1 MALILKGKPVA
12 EAVLDTVKE
21 RVCKRA
27 ATGAKFAIASLRVGN
42 NADDASYE
50 RSIARACEKT
60 GIDFLPIVFKSDV
73 ETHRVLSEL
82 DRLNENELINGL
94 IVFQPMPT
102 SIDSQK
108 VRDSIS
114 PYKDIDCIS
123 DASLGNVLIDGGNAF
138 APATAEAVIKL
149 CDYYGIELAGSN
161 VVVVG
166 RSRVIGKPVGMLAL
180 DRNAT
185 VTFCH
190 SRTRDLPNVT
200 RGADIVIC
208 AVGKANFFD
217 TDYFRAGQC
226 VIDVGMN
233 VNAEGSLCGDVA
245 FEEVEPIVDAITP
258 VPGGIGAITT
268 SILLEHATRDTHAT
282 SKESE

>member
-1 MALILKGKPVA
+1 MALVLKGKPVA
-12 EAVLDTVKE
+12 EGILDTVRE
-21 RVCKRA
+21 RVREHAIKGERY
-27 ATGAKFAIASLRVGN
+27 AIASLRVGS

-60 GIDFLPIVFKSDV
+60 DIDFLPIVFESDAG
-73 ETHRVLSEL
+73 TNRVLSEL
-82 DRLNENELINGL
+82 DRLNKNELINGL
-94 IVFQPMPT
+94 IVFQPMPAG
-102 SIDSQK
+102 IDSQK
-108 VRDSIS
+108 VRDGINPS
-114 PYKDIDCIS
+114 KDIDCIS

-149 CDYYGIELAGSN
+149 CEHYGIELAGSN

-190 SRTRDLPNVT
+190 SKTRDLPSVT
-200 RGADIVIC
+200 RKADIVIC
-208 AVGKANFFD
+208 AVGKAGFFD
-217 TDYFRAGQC
+217 ADYFCAGQC

-233 VNAEGSLCGDVA
+233 VTAEGSLCGDVA
-245 FEEVEPIVDAITP
+245 FDEVEPIVDSITP

-268 SILLEHATRDTHAT
+268 SILLDHATRNACTT
-282 SKESE
+282 S

>member
-12 EAVLDTVKE
+12 ETVLKTVAE
-21 RVCKRA
+21 RVHEHA
-27 ATGAKFAIASLRVGN
+27 AKGERFAIASLRVGD

-60 GIDFLPIVFKSDV
+60 GIDFLPIVFEVDAG
-73 ETHRVLSEL
+73 TDRVLHEL
-82 DRLNENELINGL
+82 ERMNVNELISGI
-94 IVFQPMPT
+94 IVFQPMPP
-102 SIDSQK
+102 SVDSQK
-108 VRDSIS
+108 VRDAIS
-114 PYKDIDCIS
+114 PLKDIDCIS
-123 DASLGNVLIDGGNAF
+123 DASLGNVLIDGGSAF

-149 CDYYGIELAGSN
+149 CDHYGIELAGSN

-190 SRTRDLPNVT
+190 SKTRDLPNVT

-208 AVGKANFFD
+208 AVGKAGFFD
-217 TDYFRAGQC
+217 ASYFRPGQR

-233 VNAEGSLCGDVA
+233 VNAEGELCGDVA
-245 FEEVEPIVDAITP
+245 FDEVEPIVDAITP

-268 SILLEHATRDTHAT
+268 SILLEHATRNA
-282 SKESE
+282 